1 MTSIFCVLPE
11 IVRFWPLADVVI
23 YVLSPLR
30 PNVLFAIFT
39 LPVFTLPENARLTL
53 FNWATLT
60 ASVSFVP
67 AARPAS

>member
-1 MTSIFCVLPE
+1 M
-11 IVRFWPLADVVI
+11 AAVVI
-23 YVLSPLR
+23 YVLSPLS

-60 ASVSFVP
+60 ASVSLVP
-67 AARPAS
+67 AARPVS